1 MLNTEQTTSNKAI
14 MGKIRSIGKR
24 GNTLDSDT
32 QTAIG
37 LCAVHSD
44 TYGDHTCFGH
54 LFTALPKS
62 SKTSKI
68 VSYISAVTPLNFNS
82 KEKRFVLTKNKDKR
96 RPYDFETIE
105 NIPFWEYEKQPTVKK
120 VNVNNLL
127 ILSDLVENALKSVE
141 NADEI
146 TGDLPQFQA
155 RVAKYEAMLKPVN
168 EEQEETK
175 SALDKTVLADTLS
188 VLGKVEILGEK
199 KAA

>member
-1 MLNTEQTTSNKAI
+1 MMNTEQTTSTKAI
-14 MGKIRSIGKR
+14 MGKIKSIEKR

-32 QTAIG
+32 QTAIR

-44 TYGDHTCFGH
+44 KYGDHTCFGH
-54 LFTALPKS
+54 LFRALPKS
-62 SKTSKI
+62 SKTHTI

-82 KEKRFVLTKNKDKR
+82 KDKRFVLTKNKDKR
-96 RPYDFETIE
+96 RPFDFETIN
-105 NIPFWEYEKQPTVKK
+105 NIPFWEYEKEPAVKK

-127 ILSDLVENALKSVE
+127 ILSDLIEKALKSVE

-146 TGDLPQFQA
+146 IGDLPQFQA
-155 RVAKYEAMLKPVN
+155 RVAKYRDLLKPVN

-175 SALDKTVLADTLS
+175 SALDKTLLADALS
-188 VLGKVEILGEK
+188 VLGEVKVLENS

>member
-1 MLNTEQTTSNKAI
+1 MLNTEQTTSNKVI

-24 GNTLDSDT
+24 GKTLDNDT

-54 LFTALPKS
+54 LFAALPQS
-62 SKTSKI
+62 SKTSMI

-82 KEKRFVLTKNKDKR
+82 KKKCFVLTKNKDKR

-127 ILSDLVENALKSVE
+127 ILSDLVEKALKSVE

-155 RVAKYEAMLKPVN
+155 RVEKYRDLLKPAN
-168 EEQEETK
+168 EEEETK
-175 SALDKTVLADTLS
+175 PANIDKPALADALS
-188 VLGKVEILGEK
+188 VLGNVKILGEQ

>member
-1 MLNTEQTTSNKAI
+1 MLNTEQTTSTKAI
-14 MGKIRSIGKR
+14 MGKIRSIEKR

-32 QTAIG
+32 QTAIR

-54 LFTALPKS
+54 LFMALPKS

-105 NIPFWEYEKQPTVKK
+105 NIPFWEYEKEPPVKK

-127 ILSDLVENALKSVE
+127 ILSDLIEKALKSVE

-146 TGDLPQFQA
+146 DGDLPQFHA
-155 RVAKYEAMLKPVN
+155 RVEKYRDLLKPAN

-175 SALDKTVLADTLS
+175 SALDKTLVADVLS
-188 VLGKVEILGEK
+188 VLGKVEVLENN